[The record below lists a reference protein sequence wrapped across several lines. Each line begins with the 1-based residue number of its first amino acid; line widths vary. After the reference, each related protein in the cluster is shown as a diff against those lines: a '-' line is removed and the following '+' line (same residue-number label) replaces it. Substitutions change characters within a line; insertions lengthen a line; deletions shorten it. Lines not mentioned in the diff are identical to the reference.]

1 MKVVYFTYVKEG
13 AKKGGFAK
21 SIKDAR
27 EKARFILGE
36 KSIKREHNFTSTL
49 LEFKTNKEGM
59 MEMLELSHAYGQLAE
74 RDSRRPYYAARR

>member
-36 KSIKREHNFTSTL
+36 KSIKREH
-49 LEFKTNKEGM
+49 EF
-59 MEMLELSHAYGQLAE
+59 Q
-74 RDSRRPYYAARR
+74 SR